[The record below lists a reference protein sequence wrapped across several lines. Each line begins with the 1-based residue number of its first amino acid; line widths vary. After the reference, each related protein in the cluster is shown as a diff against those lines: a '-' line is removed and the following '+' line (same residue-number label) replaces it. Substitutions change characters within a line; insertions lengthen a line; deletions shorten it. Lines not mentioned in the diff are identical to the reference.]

1 MLLCARQLLGQL
13 RNEAPDFCAAHRR
26 ELKEVETRL
35 DAIETVKQ
43 ELSFGTPGEREA
55 FLGWF
60 EKWFLRR
67 AQPAEAEA

>member
-26 ELKEVETRL
+26 ELKEVEARL

-43 ELSFGTPGEREA
+43 ELSFGSPGEREA
-55 FLGWF
+55 GS
-60 EKWFLRR
+60 RSGSGGR